1 MAFPCVNLPLHIA
14 LQKGYL
20 AALLGFPR
28 IAMDDIQPRYE
39 HGEWLRAG
47 EEPRLLTGE
56 AAALFRYWGGLARGQ
71 GAPTRAQ
78 IDPLTH
84 FPRLMPTTM
93 LLGVE
98 REGERLR
105 YRYRVIGSE
114 LTARAGRE
122 LTGLYLD
129 ECFPPERI
137 GPDLD
142 IYRRCIDGQLC
153 YWGSRS
159 SVIEG
164 RDAWETYSRIILPI
178 RDAAGGSVDFLWI
191 YIWFDR

>member
-1 MAFPCVNLPLHIA
+1 MAFPWVNLPLHIA

-20 AALLGFPR
+20 AALPGFPR
-28 IAMDDIQPRYE
+28 IAMDDIQTRYE

-98 REGERLR
+98 REG
-105 YRYRVIGSE
+105 GGCG
-114 LTARAGRE
+114 TAIA
-122 LTGLYLD
+122 
-129 ECFPPERI
+129 
-137 GPDLD
+137 
-142 IYRRCIDGQLC
+142 
-153 YWGSRS
+153 
-159 SVIEG
+159 
-164 RDAWETYSRIILPI
+164 
-178 RDAAGGSVDFLWI
+178 
-191 YIWFDR
+191 